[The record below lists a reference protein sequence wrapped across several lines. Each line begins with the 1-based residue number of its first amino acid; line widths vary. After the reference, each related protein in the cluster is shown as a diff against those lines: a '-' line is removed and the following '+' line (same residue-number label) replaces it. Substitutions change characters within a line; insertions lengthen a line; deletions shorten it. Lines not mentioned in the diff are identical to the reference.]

1 MAPRLSL
8 LLSLVAA
15 STLVS
20 SPPAVAAPLPGCR
33 VPSKLAGGQPT
44 DTAFSISED
53 TPDSLPFVTRNGTTL
68 LVDGSPFH
76 FAGFN
81 NYYMPTYA
89 ADENLNERT
98 QDVDVVFAES
108 EQLGLTVLRTWAFAD
123 GPQWNSIQP
132 NLGQLDER
140 VLSQGLDY
148 VLAQSCQH
156 GLRVVLTL
164 TNYLTAYGGMQ
175 TWVQWFGGTSV
186 LEFYTNPTIV
196 SAFKTYVKT
205 IVNRRNSLT
214 GVLYRDDPTIMAWD
228 LANEPYVLGDASG
241 EILRNWV
248 KDMSA
253 YVKSIDPAH
262 LVMVSSWGYF
272 GKSTPELQPQN
283 PYDLTW
289 RGIGNNAGLYSADPL
304 CKGEDWVAIN
314 ELDDID
320 IASVH
325 IYAEF
330 WPVCTADCQFNL
342 NQSAPQMLEVQL
354 GMQGYWAMCSQ
365 ECKQQFLK
373 NWLRLHFEVAAQ
385 RFEKPV
391 VVGEFGAQLP
401 MADRI
406 GIYQA
411 VYDEVLDAATDGLPA
426 AGSMFWILQPAT
438 HNDYDGYS
446 IYTDPAR
453 YPHDPKPIQ
462 PIPSPTVCSGGN
474 ATDDFWGAGLYLTC
488 SAGLIET
495 PFNASVDVN
504 TDGWQNVIEMI
515 MEQAAAMTAMSQ

>member
-1 MAPRLSL
+1 MSRLMLCTAALYSLVSPRLI
-8 LLSLVAA
+8 A
-15 STLVS
+15 
-20 SPPAVAAPLPGCR
+20 AAPFPGCR
-33 VPSKLAGGQPT
+33 IPSKLAGGQPT
-44 DTAFSISED
+44 AEAFSVSD
-53 TPDSLPFVTRNGTTL
+53 QTPDSLPFVTRNGTTL
-68 LVDGSPFH
+68 LVDGAPFH

-89 ADENLNERT
+89 ADPNLNERT

-132 NLGQLDER
+132 SLGQLDER
-140 VLSQGLDY
+140 VLSEGLDY
-148 VLAQSCQH
+148 VMAQACQH

-175 TWVQWFGGTSV
+175 TWVQWFGGKSV
-186 LEFYTNPTIV
+186 QEFYTNPTIV
-196 SAFKTYVKT
+196 SAFKTYVKK
-205 IVNRRNSLT
+205 IVNRRNSIT

-241 EILRNWV
+241 EVLKNWV

-272 GKSTPELQPQN
+272 GASTPELQPEN
-283 PYDLTW
+283 PFDLTW
-289 RGIGNNAGLYSADPL
+289 RGIGNNAGIYSADPL

-325 IYAEF
+325 IYTEF
-330 WPVCTADCQFNL
+330 WPICTEDCKFNL
-342 NQSAPQMLEVQL
+342 NQTEPQTLQANL
-354 GMQGYWAMCSQ
+354 GVQGYWALCSLK
-365 ECKQQFLK
+365 CKEHFLK

-385 RFEKPV
+385 RLDKPV
-391 VVGEFGAQLP
+391 VIGEFGAQLP

-411 VYDEVLDAATDGLPA
+411 IYDEILDAATDGLPA

-446 IYTDPAR
+446 IYTDPSR

-462 PIPSPTVCSGGN
+462 PIPSPTTCDGGN
-474 ATDDFWGAGLYLTC
+474 STEDFWGATLYLAC
-488 SAGLIET
+488 SAQQIHA
-495 PFNASVDVN
+495 PFNTSDDVWS
-504 TDGWQNVIEMI
+504 DGWQESIGLITN
-515 MEQAAAMTAMSQ
+515 QTSALNAM